1 MRLTVTQFMTL
12 DGVVQGPG
20 APEEDPSD
28 GFDLGGWLPPHFDEA
43 VGASMGEI
51 FQVADEFLLGRRT
64 YDLMAA
70 YWPGQTN
77 PDGSAF
83 ELNALP
89 KHVATAQTDELAWEG
104 SVRLDGDTAAAVAE
118 LKRRPGRELQVHGS
132 GTLVSS
138 LMAADLVDAYR
149 LLVFPVALDAGEV
162 AVRLVELSLG
172 EPSGLVPDIGGP
184 RVYELTE
191 LLRSYLRASHRHRL
205 LVPVRLPGKAAGAVL
220 AGANLAPE
228 QAVGQRTWEDFLAE
242 RLR

>member
-43 VGASMGEI
+43 VGAYMGEI

-89 KHVATAQTDELAWEG
+89 KHVATAQTVSWRGRAPCASTGTRLRPSRSSSAGLAG
-104 SVRLDGDTAAAVAE
+104 SCRC
-118 LKRRPGRELQVHGS
+118 
-132 GTLVSS
+132 
-138 LMAADLVDAYR
+138 MAAGR
-149 LLVFPVALDAGEV
+149 W
-162 AVRLVELSLG
+162 S
-172 EPSGLVPDIGGP
+172 
-184 RVYELTE
+184 
-191 LLRSYLRASHRHRL
+191 
-205 LVPVRLPGKAAGAVL
+205 
-220 AGANLAPE
+220 AP
-228 QAVGQRTWEDFLAE
+228 
-242 RLR
+242 